1 MKLAFARIA
10 ALTITVFGLSAAAS
24 AHNLW
29 LLPSSTTV
37 SAPQWITVDAAVSND
52 LFYFNHNALA
62 LDGLSISA
70 PDGNT
75 LQPEN
80 VARGKLRNS
89 FDVNLAQP
97 GTYRLAVTCSGVM
110 ASWTE
115 NGQRK
120 RWGGEPAAFEKSVPA
135 DATELQVNQSVGRIE
150 TFVTVGKPSTDV
162 FKPSGV
168 GLELV
173 PVTHPNDLVVGEPAR
188 FQFLID
194 GKPAAGLD
202 VELIPGNSRYRD
214 KLDERKYTTDAEGRV
229 SLAFDAPG
237 MYWLSAS
244 AKDDKVAIKQAKERR
259 LSYAATIEVMAP

>member
-10 ALTITVFGLSAAAS
+10 ALTITAFGLSSAAQ
-24 AHNLW
+24 AHNVW

-37 SAPQWITVDAAVSND
+37 SAPQWVTVDAAVSND

-62 LDGLSISA
+62 LDGLTISA
-70 PDGNT
+70 PDGST

-80 VARGKLRNS
+80 VSRGKLRNS
-89 FDVNLAQP
+89 FELNLVQP
-97 GTYRLAVTCSGVM
+97 GTYKVAVTRGGIM
-110 ASWTE
+110 ANWTE

-120 RWGGEPAAFEKSVPA
+120 RWGGDPAAFEKAVPA
-135 DATELQVNQSVGRIE
+135 NATDLQVGQNAGRIE
-150 TFVTVGKPSTDV
+150 TFVTVGKPSTGV

-173 PVTHPNDLVVGEPAR
+173 PITHPNDLVVGEPAR

-194 GKPAAGLD
+194 GKPAVGLE

-214 KLDERKYTTDAEGRV
+214 KLDDRKYKTDAEGRV
-229 SLAFDAPG
+229 SLAFEAPG
-237 MYWLSAS
+237 MYWLSTS